1 VLNPNDTIQ
10 VSRFHPRTPPG
21 RPMEVGW
28 GQAFGR
34 WLWHLIVLP
43 AEQARPWPQWVIR
56 YIQPAVF
63 ALARQMRVTN
73 PGSVR
78 SWVLSLLL
86 VDPPRA
92 YWSSPEAYAADARR
106 GRPPSLRTLLHQ
118 AAYPYVMP
126 VAWSSAQR
134 LESASL
140 ALSRAFSRLHVA
152 VRYALITFAIVVF
165 VVAATTPLSLG
176 QQTVVLVAMWVLTLL
191 TRQLTGYGPGIILM
205 GLSVLASSR
214 YIWWRLTQTTDLDS
228 TLEAFLGMGLLAAEC
243 YTWIVLVLGYIQNAR
258 PLRRKPAPLPADRNS
273 WPTVD
278 IFIPTYNEPLKV
290 VKPTVL
296 AALNLEWP
304 PDKLRVYLLDDGR
317 RAEFKEF
324 AQACGA
330 EYIIRSNNFHAKAGN
345 LNHALKLTKGDFVA
359 IFDCDHIPVRTF
371 LTTTMGWFL
380 RDTKCAM
387 LQTPH
392 HFFSPDPFER
402 NLGTFRRVPNEGN
415 LFYGLIQDGNDLWNA
430 TFFCGSCAVLR
441 RGPLEE
447 VGGIAIETVTEDAHT
462 ALKMHRRGYTTAYL
476 RQVLAGGLATE
487 SLSGHIGQRIRWARG
502 MAQIF
507 RLDNPLLGRG
517 LSFFQRL
524 CYSNSMLHFFSGIPR
539 LIFLTSPL
547 TYLFFELHIINAS
560 AVTLGAYALPHLV
573 QSSIANS
580 HLQGRFRHSFWNEA
594 YEAVLSWYIAL
605 PTTVALI
612 NPRLGKFNVTAKGG
626 LIEHD
631 FFDWRI
637 SAPYLVLVTL
647 NMIGALIAIPRLLFW
662 NSFEA
667 ATVVVN
673 LIWTLFNLTLLGAV
687 LGVAAETRQVRDAHR
702 VVKSMPA
709 MLVAADGGRVG
720 CETEDFSM
728 GGLGVRLLNPGSIKR
743 GDVLT
748 VELVSDDC
756 DFRFP
761 VEAAVVRGVHV
772 GLKLLPMSIE
782 DEARYVRCTFA
793 APGAWA
799 DWDRGAEP
807 DRPLASLAE
816 VFSFGATGYVR
827 LFESLQAGLI
837 SWWNNNIRRTDARER
852 AVS

>member
-10 VSRFHPRTPPG
+10 VTRFHPRTPPG
-21 RPMEVGW
+21 RPLEVGW
-28 GQAFGR
+28 GQEFGR

-43 AEQARPWPQWVIR
+43 PEHARPWPQWMVR
-56 YIQPAVF
+56 FVRPGVV
-63 ALARQMRVTN
+63 ALAKHLRVSN
-73 PGSVR
+73 PASVR

-86 VDPPRA
+86 VDPPRG
-92 YWSSPEAYAADARR
+92 YWASPETYTTGAKRKL
-106 GRPPSLRTLLHQ
+106 PSIRELLHQ
-118 AAYPYVMP
+118 ATYPYVMP
-126 VAWSSAQR
+126 VAWAASQK
-134 LESASL
+134 LESASV
-140 ALSRAFSRLHVA
+140 AWSREFSRLHVA
-152 VRYALITFAIVVF
+152 VRYGLIAFAGLAF
-165 VVAATTPLSLG
+165 VVAASTPLSLG
-176 QQTVVLVAMWVLTLL
+176 QQLVMLAAMWILTLL
-191 TRQLTGYGPGIILM
+191 VRQLTGYGPAIILM
-205 GLSVLASSR
+205 SVSVLASSR
-214 YIWWRLTQTTDLDS
+214 YIWWRLTETTDQDS
-228 TLEAFLGMGLLAAEC
+228 TLEAVLGFGLLAAEC

-258 PLRRKPAPLPADRNS
+258 PLRRKPAPLPADRS
-273 WPTVD
+273 AWPTVD
-278 IFIPTYNEPLKV
+278 IYIPTYNEPLKI

-296 AALNLEWP
+296 AALNLDWP

-317 RAEFKEF
+317 RAEFREF

-330 EYIIRSNNFHAKAGN
+330 NYIIRSDNFHAKAGN
-345 LNHALKLTKGDFVA
+345 LNHALELTKGEFVA

-380 RDTKCAM
+380 RDKQCAM

-447 VGGIAIETVTEDAHT
+447 VGGIAVETVTEDAHT

-476 RQVLAGGLATE
+476 RQVMAGGLATE

-507 RLDNPLLGRG
+507 RLDNPFLGKG

-547 TYLFFELHIINAS
+547 TYLYFELHIINAS
-560 AVTLGAYALPHLV
+560 AVTLAAYALPHLM

-626 LIEHD
+626 LVEHD

-637 SAPYLVLVTL
+637 SAPYLVLVLL
-647 NMIGALIAIPRLLFW
+647 NVIGALIAIPRLLFW
-662 NSFEA
+662 NTFEA
-667 ATVVVN
+667 DTVVIN

-687 LGVAAETRQVRDAHR
+687 LGVAAETRQVRGAHR
-702 VVKSMPA
+702 VMKSVPA
-709 MLVAADGGRVG
+709 VLKMADGRRLG

-728 GGLGVRLLNPGSIKR
+728 GGVGVRMLTPGIVQR
-743 GDVLT
+743 GDALSL
-748 VELVSDDC
+748 ELVSEDRE
-756 DFRFP
+756 FRFP
-761 VEAAVVRGVHV
+761 VEAVVVRGAHV
-772 GLKLLPMSIE
+772 GLKLLPMPIE
-782 DEARYVRCTFA
+782 NEANYVRCTFA
-793 APGAWA
+793 SPNAWA
-799 DWDRGAEP
+799 DWDRDAQP

-816 VFSFGATGYVR
+816 VFSFGATGYLR
-827 LFESLQAGLI
+827 LFESVQNAVLA
-837 SWWNNNIRRTDARER
+837 WYRNDPPRRTTA
-852 AVS
+852 

>member
-1 VLNPNDTIQ
+1 VALELAVLNPNDTIQ
-10 VSRFHPRTPPG
+10 VTRFHPRTPPG
-21 RPMEVGW
+21 RPLEVGW
-28 GQAFGR
+28 GQEFGR

-43 AEQARPWPQWVIR
+43 PEHARPWPQWMLRFVR
-56 YIQPAVF
+56 PGVF
-63 ALARQMRVTN
+63 ALAKHLRVSN

-78 SWVLSLLL
+78 SWVFSLLL
-86 VDPPRA
+86 VNPPRGRWA
-92 YWSSPEAYAADARR
+92 SPETYAAGA
-106 GRPPSLRTLLHQ
+106 GRKPPSIRELLHQ
-118 AAYPYVMP
+118 ATYPYIMP
-126 VAWSSAQR
+126 VAWSASQK
-134 LESASL
+134 LESVSL
-140 ALSRAFSRLHVA
+140 ALSRAFTRLHVA
-152 VRYALITFAIVVF
+152 VRYAAIALAGLAF
-165 VVAATTPLSLG
+165 IVAATTPLSLG
-176 QQTVVLVAMWVLTLL
+176 QQLVMLTAMWILTLL
-191 TRQLTGYGPGIILM
+191 VRQLTGYGPAIILM
-205 GLSVLASSR
+205 AVSVLASAR
-214 YIWWRLTQTTDLDS
+214 YIWWRLTETTDHDS
-228 TLEAFLGMGLLAAEC
+228 TLEAVLGFGLLAAEC

-258 PLRRKPAPLPADRNS
+258 PLRRKTATLPANRNA

-278 IFIPTYNEPLKV
+278 IYIPTYNEPLKI

-296 AALNLEWP
+296 AALTLDWP
-304 PDKLRVYLLDDGR
+304 ADKLRVYLLDDGR
-317 RAEFKEF
+317 RAEFRDF

-330 EYIIRSNNFHAKAGN
+330 SYIVRSNNFHAKAGN
-345 LNHALKLTKGDFVA
+345 LNHALKLTKGEFVA

-371 LTTTMGWFL
+371 LTSTMGWFL
-380 RDTKCAM
+380 RDKQCAM

-447 VGGIAIETVTEDAHT
+447 VGGIAVETVTEDAHT

-507 RLDNPLLGRG
+507 RLDNPLLGKG

-539 LIFLTSPL
+539 LVFLTAPL
-547 TYLFFELHIINAS
+547 TYLYFELHIINAS
-560 AVTLGAYALPHLV
+560 AVTLAAYALPHLM

-594 YEAVLSWYIAL
+594 YDAVLSWYIAL
-605 PTTVALI
+605 PTTVALM
-612 NPRLGKFNVTAKGG
+612 NPKLGKFNVTAKGG
-626 LIEHD
+626 LVEHD

-637 SAPYLVLVTL
+637 SAPYLVLVLL
-647 NMIGALIAIPRLLFW
+647 NVIGALIAIPRLLFW

-687 LGVAAETRQVRDAHR
+687 LGVAAETRQVRGAHR

-709 MLVAADGGRVG
+709 ILIMADGRRLG

-728 GGLGVRLLNPGSIKR
+728 GGVGVRVLTPGIIQR
-743 GDVLT
+743 GDALSL
-748 VELVSDDC
+748 ELISEDRE
-756 DFRFP
+756 FRFP
-761 VEAAVVRGVHV
+761 VEAVVVRGAHV
-772 GLKLLPMSIE
+772 GLMLLPMPIE
-782 DEARYVRCTFA
+782 NEANYVRCTFA
-793 APGAWA
+793 SADAWA
-799 DWDRGAEP
+799 DWDRDAQP

-816 VFSFGATGYVR
+816 VFSFGATGYLR
-827 LFESLQAGLI
+827 LFESVHNAFLA
-837 SWWNNNIRRTDARER
+837 WYRNEPPRRTT
-852 AVS
+852 V